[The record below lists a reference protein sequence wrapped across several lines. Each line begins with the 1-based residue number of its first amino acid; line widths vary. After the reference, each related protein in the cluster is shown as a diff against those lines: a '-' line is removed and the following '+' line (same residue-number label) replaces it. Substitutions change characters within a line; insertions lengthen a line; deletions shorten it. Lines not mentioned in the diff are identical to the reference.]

1 MRWVHLTIIILFA
14 AVTLI
19 FGLQNLKSVT
29 VSFLGLNIG
38 APLVVVIFVVYL
50 LGAVTGGSLL
60 ALLRRS
66 YAGSRVRP
74 VPHRE

>member
-29 VSFLGLNIG
+29 VSFLGLSIG
-38 APLVVVIFVVYL
+38 APLAILVFVVYL
-50 LGAVTGGSLL
+50 LGAVTGGSLF
-60 ALLRRS
+60 ALLRKSIRAS
-66 YAGSRVRP
+66 RAGRP
-74 VPHRE
+74 AAS